1 MNTLKAIL
9 HVIWMILVPLIIAN
23 GIWYL
28 LGSFIAW
35 DWNPANWWLFTSY
48 WGRAIAI
55 FIEMS
60 LLVNIPDFWKQF
72 E

>member
-1 MNTLKAIL
+1 MNFIRATL
-9 HVIWMILVPLIIAN
+9 HVIWMILVPFVIAN

-35 DWNPANWWLFTSY
+35 DWNPMHWWIFTST
-48 WGRAIAI
+48 WGRVIAV
-55 FIEMS
+55 FIEIC
-60 LLVNIPDFWKQF
+60 LLVNIPDFWEQF